1 MTTYADR
8 WNALWRAAATVSQ
21 ENHLVQGEATMAT
34 LRRFVWLLYFLVPIH
49 LLLALWYG
57 VFYAPG
63 DRPEMQQWAQGKCA
77 VQFTMGCVSIV
88 LGVVV
93 RAFVRR
99 QARASYGAIA
109 LHGLLCAAYG
119 TFGMAD
125 SIVDQRAGLGITS
138 YFMISVA
145 VAALS
150 LMRPLFAVLCFSIGT
165 LEFAVLLL
173 WVGLDAAE
181 MTRAIVQ
188 TLVATAVSLVV
199 AVAVWRQYAHLVLLR
214 RELLVKQDELAHL
227 AERDSLTGLYNRR
240 TFTRLAGAE
249 LERAQRFPHGVGL
262 LMVDLDH
269 FKSINDK
276 HGHPAGDEV
285 LKQVGG
291 MILAS
296 VRTSDV
302 AARMGGEEFIV
313 LLPNAD
319 HKGALIA
326 ANKLC
331 DAIRQQ
337 PLALP
342 GLALPVTASVGVTA
356 MQAGQRITL
365 DVLYAAADQALYAA
379 KKGGRNR
386 VEFAP
391 PSSLPL
397 DPVLS

>member
-1 MTTYADR
+1 MTPTDR
-8 WNALWRAAATVSQ
+8 WNALWRAAAAVSQ
-21 ENHLVQGEATMAT
+21 ENHLVQGEATMTT

-57 VFYAPG
+57 VFYEPG
-63 DRPEMQQWAQGKCA
+63 DRPEMQQWGQGKFV
-77 VQFTMGCVSIV
+77 VQFAMGCVSIA
-88 LGVVV
+88 LGLVV
-93 RAFVRR
+93 RAFVQRK
-99 QARASYGAIA
+99 ARASHGAIA
-109 LHGLLCAAYG
+109 LHGLLCAVYG
-119 TFGMAD
+119 FFGMFD

-138 YFMISVA
+138 YFMVSVA

-150 LMRPLFAVLCFSIGT
+150 LMRPLFAALCFVIGT
-165 LEFAVLLL
+165 LEFAALLV

-188 TLVATAVSLVV
+188 TLVASAISMVV
-199 AVAVWRQYAHLVLLR
+199 AVAVWRQYANLVLLR
-214 RELLVKQDELAHL
+214 RELLVKQDELAQL

-240 TFTRLAGAE
+240 TFARLAGAE
-249 LERAQRFPHGVGL
+249 LERAERFPHGVGL

-285 LKQVGG
+285 LKQVAA
-291 MILAS
+291 MIMAS
-296 VRTSDV
+296 VRASDV

-313 LLPNAD
+313 LLPNTD

-326 ANKLC
+326 AAKLC
-331 DAIRQQ
+331 QQITQQ

-342 GLALPVTASVGVTA
+342 GLALPVTASVGATA
-356 MQAGQRITL
+356 MQAGRRVTL

-386 VEFAP
+386 VEFVP
-391 PSSLPL
+391 PSSQAP
-397 DPVLS
+397 DPMMA

>member
-1 MTTYADR
+1 MRLTDQWT
-8 WNALWRAAATVSQ
+8 ALWGSVAVASK
-21 ENHLVQGEATMAT
+21 ENHLVQGEATMTT

-49 LLLALWYG
+49 MLLALWYG
-57 VFYAPG
+57 VFFVPG
-63 DRPEMQQWAQGKCA
+63 DRPEMQQWALGKFV
-77 VQFTMGCVSIV
+77 VQFTMGCVSLV
-88 LGVVV
+88 LGLVV
-93 RAFVRR
+93 RNFVRG
-99 QARASYGAIA
+99 QSRASHRAIA
-109 LHGLLCAAYG
+109 LHALLCLVYG
-119 TFGMAD
+119 LFGMFD

-150 LMRPLFAVLCFSIGT
+150 LMRPVFAGLCFTLGT
-165 LEFAVLLL
+165 LEFAALLL

-181 MTRAIVQ
+181 MTRSIVQ
-188 TLVATAVSLVV
+188 TLVASAVSMVV

-214 RELLVKQDELAHL
+214 RELLVKQDELAQL

-240 TFTRLAGAE
+240 TFTRLASAE
-249 LERAQRFPHGVGL
+249 LERTERLPQGVGL

-276 HGHPAGDEV
+276 HGHPAGDAV
-285 LKQVGG
+285 LKQVAGLI
-291 MILAS
+291 MAS
-296 VRTSDV
+296 VRASDV

-313 LLPNAD
+313 LLPNTD
-319 HKGALIA
+319 HKGALMA
-326 ANKLC
+326 AAKLC
-331 DAIRQQ
+331 QRITQQ

-342 GLALPVTASVGVTA
+342 GLALPVTASVGATA
-356 MQAGQRITL
+356 MQAGQRVTL

-397 DPVLS
+397 DPVLT